1 MGDRRHVPGTDD
13 HRLRYTVVHD
23 IAARISTGGDIHLM
37 TGQRAPGSDVPE
49 VLLGLLAG
57 GGGIDV
63 AGEHQRGV
71 GRAVVPPEPILRL
84 LERRAL
90 EQLVGGHIRGVVRMP
105 LREARLEQPVPDLA
119 VRLVLALAFL
129 VAHHTALLVE
139 HLLVERAEQMAHA
152 VGLHPQ
158 RTIERGGRHVLEIV
172 GPIGA
177 GGAVLVGGAHLLEGL
192 EELVAVVLG
201 PLEHQVLE
209 PVRELL
215 PVGGF
220 VLAADVVPD
229 VDGDDR
235 RLAVGV
241 HDHRQPVVEAEALE
255 GDVRGGSRC
264 GGPRGRRSD
273 GGREG
278 EDEGG
283 EGGQQ
288 AHRNGLR
295 WSVGRASVIPLS
307 GSTIQSAARSCS
319 LASRSFWMTSS

>member
-1 MGDRRHVPGTDD
+1 M
-13 HRLRYTVVHD
+13 
-23 IAARISTGGDIHLM
+23 
-37 TGQRAPGSDVPE
+37 PE

-57 GGGIDV
+57 GGDIDV
-63 AGEHQRGV
+63 TGEHQRGV

-119 VRLVLALAFL
+119 VGLVLALALL
-129 VAHHTALLVE
+129 VAHHAALLVE

-158 RTIERGGRHVLEIV
+158 RTVERGGRHVLEIV

-209 PVRELL
+209 PMRELL

-229 VDGDDR
+229 IDGDDR
-235 RLAVGV
+235 RLAVRV
-241 HDHRQPVVEAEALE
+241 DHDGQAVVEAEALE

-273 GGREG
+273 GGGDG

-283 EGGQQ
+283 EAGQQ
-288 AHRNGLR
+288 AHENGLR
-295 WSVGRASVIPLS
+295 SGIDGATVIPLS
-307 GSTIQSAARSCS
+307 GSNFQSAARSCS